1 MKLIKIARRNL
12 WRNRKRTA
20 ITSASILF
28 AVFFALMMRS
38 YQLGFYDHM
47 IKNAIESFSGF
58 LQVQHIEYQDDPSLE
73 NTFQVSDSLIKMLEN
88 TDGIKAVVPRVES
101 FALASTGNQ
110 TKGALIM
117 GIDPVKETGLSNP
130 ANLVVHHR
138 ITKEVIERLE
148 NDNRLSDELKE
159 NLDLIANKSYT
170 NTGTIAMDLDLDEH
184 KDKETLEIIGEMSL
198 FPGQYLAA
206 DDKGVLVSDRL
217 SKYLNLNIGDTLIL
231 FGQGYHGATA
241 ADLYPVRGIVKI
253 ANPEL
258 DNKLIYMNISSAQ
271 YFLGFEKRATTLAI
285 NLYDNSE
292 KNMLATQDNL
302 NTLLAEE
309 TITVK
314 NWKQFNKVL
323 AQQIE
328 SDDQSGQAF
337 MALLYFIIFFGIFG
351 TVLMMIHE
359 RKREFGVLISI
370 GMKRG
375 KLSLILILEMI
386 YIGFI
391 GVFAGTALSL
401 PLLWILHN
409 NPWRLTG
416 DMAQMMEDMGF
427 EAVMPLMWID
437 MYVLWQGLIV
447 ALMVV
452 LSCLYPLRKVF
463 KMKAIDALRA

>member
-1 MKLIKIARRNL
+1 MKLFKIARRNL

-28 AVFFALMMRS
+28 AVFFALIMRS

-47 IKNAIESFSGF
+47 IKNAIESYSGF
-58 LQVQHIEYQDDPSLE
+58 LQIQHIDYQDDPSLD
-73 NTFQVSDSLIKMLEN
+73 NTFQISDSLMQMLEN
-88 TDGIKAVVPRVES
+88 TEEIKAVVPRVES
-101 FALASTGNQ
+101 FALASTGNL
-110 TKGALIM
+110 TKGALIL
-117 GIDPVKETGLSNP
+117 GVDPVKETGLSNP
-130 ANLVVHHR
+130 ANLIVQHR
-138 ITKEVIERLE
+138 ITKDVMDQLKNEERLPE
-148 NDNRLSDELKE
+148 KIKE
-159 NLDLIANKSYT
+159 KLDLIANQSYT
-170 NTGTIAMDLDLDEH
+170 NTGTIAMDLDLDEE
-184 KDKETLEIIGEMSL
+184 KDLEILDIIGETSY
-198 FPGQYLAA
+198 FPGRYLTA

-258 DNKLIYMNISSAQ
+258 DNKLIYMNIASAQ
-271 YFLGFEKRATTLAI
+271 YFLSFENRATTLAI
-285 NLYDNSE
+285 NLHDNSD
-292 KNMLATQDNL
+292 KNMIYTQEKL
-302 NTLLAEE
+302 NKLLNDE
-309 TITVK
+309 TVTAK
-314 NWKQFNKVL
+314 NWKEFNKVL

-370 GMKRG
+370 GMKRS

-386 YIGFI
+386 FMGFI

-401 PLLWILHN
+401 PLLWVMHN
-409 NPWRLTG
+409 NPVKLTG
-416 DMAQMMEDMGF
+416 DMAQIMEDFGF
-427 EAVMPLMWID
+427 EAVMPLAWID
-437 MYVLWQGLIV
+437 MYVIWQGLIV

-452 LSCLYPLRKVF
+452 LSCLYPLRKVY

>member
-1 MKLIKIARRNL
+1 MKLLKIARRNL

-28 AVFFALMMRS
+28 AVFFALIMRS
-38 YQLGFYDHM
+38 FQLGFYDHM

-58 LQVQHIEYQDDPSLE
+58 LQVQHVDYQDDPSLE
-73 NTFQVSDSLIKMLEN
+73 NTFPVTDSLLKLLEN
-88 TDGIKAVVPRVES
+88 TDGIKAVVPRVET

-117 GIDPVKETGLSNP
+117 GVDPIKEIDLSNP
-130 ANLVVHHR
+130 KNMIVHYR
-138 ITKEVIERLE
+138 ITKDVLERLK
-148 NDNRLSDELKE
+148 NDKRLSEEVKE

-170 NTGTIAMDLDLDEH
+170 NTGTIAMDLDLDEG
-184 KDKETLEIIGEMSL
+184 KNKETLEIIGEMSF
-198 FPGQYLAA
+198 FPGEYLTAN
-206 DDKGVLVSDRL
+206 DNGVLVSDRL
-217 SKYLNLNIGDTLIL
+217 SKFLNLTIGDTIIL

-241 ADLYPVRGIVKI
+241 ADLFPVRGIIKI

-258 DNKLIYMNISSAQ
+258 DNKLIYMNIHSAQ
-271 YFLGFEKRATTLAI
+271 YFLGFENRVTTLAI

-292 KNMLATQDNL
+292 KNMLATQDKL
-302 NTLLAEE
+302 NTLLKDEN
-309 TITVK
+309 ISVK
-314 NWKQFNKVL
+314 NWKEFNKVL
-323 AQQIE
+323 AEQIE
-328 SDDQSGQAF
+328 SDNQSGQAF
-337 MALLYFIIFFGIFG
+337 LALLYFIIFFGIFG

-391 GVFAGTALSL
+391 GVFTGTAISL
-401 PLLWILHN
+401 PILWILHT
-409 NPWRLTG
+409 NPVRLTG

-427 EAVMPLMWID
+427 EAVMPLAWID
-437 MYVLWQGLIV
+437 MYVLWQGLVV

-463 KMKAIDALRA
+463 TMKAINALRA

>member
-1 MKLIKIARRNL
+1 MKLLKIARRNL

-28 AVFFALMMRS
+28 AVFFALIMRS
-38 YQLGFYDHM
+38 FQLGFYDHM

-58 LQVQHIEYQDDPSLE
+58 LQVQNIDYQDDPSLE
-73 NTFQVSDSLIKMLEN
+73 NTFPVSDSLLNVLEN
-88 TDGIKAVVPRVES
+88 TDGIKAVVPRVET

-117 GIDPVKETGLSNP
+117 GIDPIKEINLSNP
-130 ANLVVHHR
+130 KNLIVHFR
-138 ITKEVIERLE
+138 ITKDVLERLK
-148 NDNRLSDELKE
+148 NDKRLSDEVKD

-170 NTGTIAMDLDLDEH
+170 NTGTIAMDLDLDEE
-184 KDKETLEIIGEMSL
+184 KNKETLEIIGETSY
-198 FPGQYLAA
+198 FPGEYLTAN
-206 DDKGVLVSDRL
+206 DHGVLVSDRL

-241 ADLYPVRGIVKI
+241 ADLFPVRGIIKI

-258 DNKLIYMNISSAQ
+258 DNKLIYMNIHSAQ
-271 YFLGFEKRATTLAI
+271 YFLGFENRVTTLAI

-292 KNMLATQDNL
+292 KNMLATQDKL
-302 NTLLAEE
+302 NTLLENE
-309 TITVK
+309 TISVK
-314 NWKQFNKVL
+314 NWKEFNKVL
-323 AQQIE
+323 AEQIE
-328 SDDQSGQAF
+328 SDNQSGQAF
-337 MALLYFIIFFGIFG
+337 LALLYFIIFFGIFG

-391 GVFAGTALSL
+391 GVFAGTAISL
-401 PLLWILHN
+401 PILWIMHT
-409 NPWRLTG
+409 NPVRLTG

-427 EAVMPLMWID
+427 EAVMPLAWID
-437 MYVLWQGLIV
+437 MYVLWQGLVV

-463 KMKAIDALRA
+463 TMKAINALRA